1 MTDLQTLALAAEIT
15 ANHHL
20 QIVTLQ
26 ACARLDPWNGQSSI
40 SQAHRL
46 VVRSRVD
53 HDQTVSILY
62 TLDRGAHASGW
73 WRNSEYETCFHLS
86 IVGMHAGKYSQ
97 VADVERRAWAIAI
110 FGEQV
115 SKCWNEPPADST
127 DRYRTAPASVATWH
141 TRLFVDQQLRP
152 IIPRGEVYTLI
163 PFEDGTSPEKVF
175 R

>member
-1 MTDLQTLALAAEIT
+1 MSAATVQALAATLIGKYRT
-15 ANHHL
+15 
-20 QIVTLQ
+20 QIITLQ
-26 ACARLDPWNGQSSI
+26 ACARLDPWFGQGHL

-46 VVRSRVD
+46 LVRSEVD
-53 HDQTVSILY
+53 QDVTMSILY

-86 IVGMHAGKYSQ
+86 IVGLHRNEYCEISE
-97 VADVERRAWAIAI
+97 VERRAWAVAL
-110 FGEQV
+110 FGEHA
-115 SKCWNEPPADST
+115 SKCWNEPPAYKGDP
-127 DRYRTAPASVATWH
+127 YRSAPASASTWH

>member
-15 ANHHL
+15 AEHRRHIL
-20 QIVTLQ
+20 TLQ
-26 ACARLDPWNGQSSI
+26 ACARLDPWDGRGTI
-40 SQAHRL
+40 SQAHRIL
-46 VVRSRVD
+46 VRSRVD
-53 HDQTVSILY
+53 RDQVVSILY

-73 WRNSEYETCFHLS
+73 WRNSEYESCFHLS
-86 IVGMHAGKYSQ
+86 IVGMSEGKYSDI
-97 VADVERRAWAIAI
+97 ADIERRAWAIAM

-115 SKCWNEPPADST
+115 SKCWNEPPASWA
-127 DRYRTAPASVATWH
+127 DRYRTARASVATWH

-163 PFEDGTSPEKVF
+163 PFDDGSSPEKAM

>member
-15 ANHHL
+15 AQHQV
-20 QIVTLQ
+20 QIVALQ
-26 ACARLDPWNGQSSI
+26 ACARLDPWDGRGSI

-46 VVRSRVD
+46 LVRSRVD
-53 HDQTVSILY
+53 HDQSVSILY

-86 IVGMHAGKYSQ
+86 MVGMADGQYSEI
-97 VADVERRAWAIAI
+97 AEVERRAWAIAI
-110 FGEQV
+110 FGTEA
-115 SKCWNEPPADST
+115 SKCWNEPPASWA
-127 DRYRTAPASVATWH
+127 DRYRTARASVATWH

-152 IIPRGEVYTLI
+152 IIPTGEVYTLI
-163 PFEDGTSPEKVF
+163 PFDDGSSPAKAL